1 MLYQILWPLHE
12 YFTLF
17 NVFRYITFRTAL
29 ATLSAL
35 LLSLALGNWLIR
47 KLKAMQIG
55 QNIRPEGPSSHASKA
70 GTPTMG
76 GILIL
81 AAVFVPVLLWAD
93 LTNRF
98 LWVALGSTFLFGVIG
113 FIDDFL
119 KVKRKRS
126 EGLTARGKFLLQVIV
141 AVGIG
146 LVLMHFARQG
156 HFTLEL
162 PFPFFKILRPDLGWF
177 FIPFTVLVVVGS
189 ANAVNLTDGLDGLAT
204 GCVLIAAGAYTILSY
219 IAGHAVLSEY
229 LDVVNVK
236 GSWELTIFC
245 GALVG
250 ANLGFLWFNCHPAQ
264 VFLGDVGSMALGGA
278 IGTVA
283 LLVKQE
289 ILLLFVGGLFVIE
302 ALSVI
307 IQVGSFRL
315 RGKRVF
321 RMAPLHHHF
330 ELLGWAEP
338 KVIIRFWIIAIIF
351 ALMALATLKLR

>member
-1 MLYQILWPLHE
+1 MLYHILWPLHE

-98 LWVALGSTFLFGVIG
+98 LWVALGSTFLFGAIG

-146 LVLMHFARQG
+146 LVLMYFARQG
-156 HFTLEL
+156 HFTLEV

-264 VFLGDVGSMALGGA
+264 VFMGDVGSMALGGA

-289 ILLLFVGGLFVIE
+289 ILLLFVGGVFVIE